1 MWSKYQEN
9 VFKFVETGSGNLAV
23 EAVAGAGKTTTAME
37 MVTRFSPIEQGLFT
51 SFTNTIVTE
60 LANRISSLGLSNV
73 RAKTYNSFGAGLIFK
88 YMKPAPMLLK
98 DYNGQKTD
106 TILKHDVLGG
116 VHGSDDNTTYFKC
129 KNAIIRT
136 ISLFKNLAILNV
148 ADADARLDQ
157 IVEYYDIEIPQD
169 KRFRELLLATYAGCL
184 ARTDI
189 IDFDDQKLF
198 PLLFNWP
205 VPQVDFLIIDEY
217 QDSCPLESQLMLR
230 ACNRGRTIVFGDRNQ
245 AIYSFKGT
253 TPDSMQEFI
262 LKQHATGLPLS
273 ICYRCPQSV
282 IREAQKIVP
291 HIEWAPNAIEGS
303 VKTIAKSLFERSVN
317 DRDLVLAR
325 VTQDLVTSVMGL
337 LEDGRAA
344 YIEGREYGTQLKWFI
359 EKFLNGQYASDISCD
374 RLIAMVDENFNTQ
387 HPELMKKNK
396 EHQALVLETKTDCVK
411 ILSMGCRN
419 ASDLLC
425 KIDTIFTDK
434 GNGIRHMTIHKSK
447 GLEGRKDGDVHILRP
462 DKLPHPR
469 AKTDHHKAEEKRLQ
483 YVAITRSRRGLNYV
497 TKAPGEK

>member
-9 VFKFVETGSGNLAV
+9 VFKFVETGSGNGAV
-23 EAVAGAGKTTTAME
+23 EAVAGSGKTTTAME
-37 MVTRFSPIEQGLFT
+37 MVKRFSPIEQGLFT

-60 LANRISSLGLSNV
+60 LDKRITSLGLSNV
-73 RAKTYNSFGAGLIFK
+73 RSKTYNSFGAGLIFK

-106 TILKHDVLGG
+106 KILKHDVLYGLQ
-116 VHGSDDNTTYFKC
+116 SPADNDSYFKC

-136 ISLFKNLAILNV
+136 VSLFKNLAILTV

-157 IVEYYDIEIPQD
+157 ILEYYDIEIPQD
-169 KRFRELLLATYAGCL
+169 KRFRELLLATYGRCL

-198 PLLFNWP
+198 PLLFDWP
-205 VPQVDFLIIDEY
+205 VPQVDFLIIDEF
-217 QDSCPLESQLMLR
+217 QDTCPLESKLMLR
-230 ACNRGRTIVFGDRNQ
+230 ACKRGRIIVFGDRNQ

-262 LKQHATGLPLS
+262 LNQHATGLPLS
-273 ICYRCPQSV
+273 ICYRCPQAV

-303 VKTIAKSLFERSVN
+303 VRTIAKSLF
-317 DRDLVLAR
+317 DRTVGEKDLVLAR
-325 VTQDLVTSVMGL
+325 VTQDLVASVMNL
-337 LEDGRAA
+337 LSEGRAA
-344 YIEGREYGTQLKWFI
+344 YVEGREYGTQLKWFI
-359 EKFLNGQYASDISCD
+359 EKLLNNTEVSRD
-374 RLIAMVDENFNTQ
+374 RLIAIVDEEFNTR
-387 HPELMKKNK
+387 HPELIRLNK
-396 EHQALVLETKTDCVK
+396 EHQALVLETKVECVK
-411 ILSMGCRN
+411 ILSVGC
-419 ASDLLC
+419 ASSQDVIK
-425 KIDTIFTDK
+425 KIDTIFTDR

-447 GLEGRKDGDVHILRP
+447 GLEGHKDGDVHILRP

-469 AKTDHHKAEEKRLQ
+469 AKTAHHKAEEKRLQ

-497 TKAPGEK
+497 TRAPGEK